1 MIIDFRVRPPYKSF
15 MHGILYEKQPE
26 HPDPLSQIWSD
37 IDKDPAVSAQEHS
50 FKLFIEEMEASG
62 ISRAVIMGRKADE
75 YGEVDNED
83 ILELTRAHPQRFI
96 PFAGLNPHE
105 ADMPDR
111 IGELARQGFRGIC
124 LDGGWLRQ
132 PLYYDDPLMEPVYA
146 GCEKHGLIV
155 SLTSSFF
162 VGPDMTYSDPDQI
175 LRVARNHP
183 KMKIVVP
190 HACWPHVTKALAL
203 SMLCPNVYLCP
214 DLYVHIKG
222 VPQADEFAHA
232 ANHIL
237 KYRIIYASSYPVHN
251 LAQSLSGWKA
261 RPVTDEALRNTLCD
275 NALRLLGEK

>member
-111 IGELARQGFRGIC
+111 IGKLAR
-124 LDGGWLRQ
+124 
-132 PLYYDDPLMEPVYA
+132 
-146 GCEKHGLIV
+146 
-155 SLTSSFF
+155 
-162 VGPDMTYSDPDQI
+162 
-175 LRVARNHP
+175 
-183 KMKIVVP
+183 
-190 HACWPHVTKALAL
+190 
-203 SMLCPNVYLCP
+203 
-214 DLYVHIKG
+214 
-222 VPQADEFAHA
+222 
-232 ANHIL
+232 
-237 KYRIIYASSYPVHN
+237 
-251 LAQSLSGWKA
+251 
-261 RPVTDEALRNTLCD
+261 
-275 NALRLLGEK
+275 